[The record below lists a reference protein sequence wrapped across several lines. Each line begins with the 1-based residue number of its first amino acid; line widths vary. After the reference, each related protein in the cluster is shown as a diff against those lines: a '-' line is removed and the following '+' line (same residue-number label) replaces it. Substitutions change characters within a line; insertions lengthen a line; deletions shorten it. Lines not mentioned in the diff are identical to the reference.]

1 MSTQPK
7 SYVMFGKS
15 ERKGKRFRPSA
26 ESKCTNFLHY
36 QYNAFN

>member
-7 SYVMFGKS
+7 CYVML
-15 ERKGKRFRPSA
+15 RKIRGREKDSSPSA